1 MRSWKVAALVLSGIA
16 LAALLGTVVTLRAQQ
31 GPGRVVVAPNVQVL
45 LQEGP
50 QIGVTIREV
59 APDEAAKLKLPSAE
73 GAVVDEVRKDSPAEK
88 AGIKA
93 GDVIVEFDG
102 QKVRGVRQL
111 TRVVRETPAGR
122 PVKVAVLRDGRRMEL
137 NVAPE
142 ERSSGLIDEGRM
154 RDLQGRLQNLERNFR
169 FELAPEG
176 RLNQLPP
183 ELPPGTWL
191 RGWSLGGGRLGI
203 TVEDLTEQLAS
214 YFGAKDGVLVRSVN
228 DNSPAAKAGIKAG
241 DVITS
246 FNGEAVTS
254 ASGFS
259 RMARN
264 AKDGEEVTLG
274 ILRDH
279 KTMSLKVKPEGAP
292 PRRRALTPVVP
303 A

>member
-1 MRSWKVAALVLSGIA
+1 MRSWKVAALVLSGVALVAIA
-16 LAALLGTVVTLRAQQ
+16 GTVITLRAQQ
-31 GPGRVVVAPNVQVL
+31 GPNRVVVAPHVQVL

-59 APDEAAKLKLPSAE
+59 TQDDVTRLKLPSQE
-73 GAVVDEVRKDSPAEK
+73 GAVVDGVNEDSPAEK
-88 AGIKA
+88 AGIKP

-102 QKVRGVRQL
+102 QRVRSTRQL
-111 TRVVRETPAGR
+111 TRLVRETPAGR
-122 PVKVAVLRDGRRMEL
+122 SVKIAVMRDGRRADVI
-137 NVAPE
+137 VAPE

-191 RGWSLGGGRLGI
+191 RGWSFGGGRLGI

-228 DNSPAAKAGIKAG
+228 DNSSAAKAGVKAG

-279 KTMSLKVKPEGAP
+279 KSITLKVKPEGAP
-292 PRRRALTPVVP
+292 PRRRPLAPVVP

>member
-1 MRSWKVAALVLSGIA
+1 
-16 LAALLGTVVTLRAQQ
+16 
-31 GPGRVVVAPNVQVL
+31 
-45 LQEGP
+45 
-50 QIGVTIREV
+50 
-59 APDEAAKLKLPSAE
+59 
-73 GAVVDEVRKDSPAEK
+73 
-88 AGIKA
+88 
-93 GDVIVEFDG
+93 
-102 QKVRGVRQL
+102 
-111 TRVVRETPAGR
+111 
-122 PVKVAVLRDGRRMEL
+122 
-137 NVAPE
+137 
-142 ERSSGLIDEGRM
+142 LIDEGRM
-154 RDLQGRLQNLERNFR
+154 RDLQGRMRNLERNYH

-176 RLNQLPP
+176 WLNQLPP
-183 ELPPGTWL
+183 ELPPGASL

-203 TVEDLTEQLAS
+203 TFEDLTEQLAS

-228 DNSPAAKAGIKAG
+228 DDSPAAKAGVKAG

-246 FNGEAVTS
+246 FNGEEVTS

-292 PRRRALTPVVP
+292 PRRRPLTPVVP